1 MSPMP
6 NAMSKE
12 LEKKLIELLET
23 HEELFE
29 EIEQDL
35 DELDPEDREEFFA
48 DGEAGILEVGTKTY
62 RFIKDEVSE
71 IIGDEIYEW

>member
-1 MSPMP
+1 MST
-6 NAMSKE
+6 E
-12 LEKKLIELLET
+12 LEKELIQLLET

-35 DELDPEDREEFFA
+35 EELDPEDRQEFFA
-48 DGEAGILEVGTKTY
+48 DGEAGILKVGTKTY
-62 RFIKDEVSE
+62 RFSKDEVSE